1 MQYNSFSG
9 PAVVEADALLK
20 ALAPKFGV
28 DVADATA
35 FNLKFRNPVLAWL
48 SAERLQMIYAAGGLD
63 AVSAEIVKLRN
74 AGTI

>member
-1 MQYNSFSG
+1 M
-9 PAVVEADALLK
+9 VDADALLV

-28 DVADATA
+28 DVADKAA
-35 FNLKFRNPVLAWL
+35 FNLKFRNPVVAWM

-63 AVSAEIVKLRN
+63 AVSAEIAKLRN